1 MKQVCLLCE
10 RTSQDTNLWCQET
23 YCPAELSPTILDY
36 GEYLG
41 DIEIVKPIIIMRA
54 AVLYEAVHHGE
65 KVFLKV
71 AHPGEHNKEKLK
83 READFLLEVSKGRGG
98 HPAYPKILS
107 SHLNTNVA
115 DFNYGKAMLRGK
127 LLYYYLLDYI
137 PNAEP
142 LRDLLL
148 KNPQPWF
155 KHIGW
160 IMLSLSSAVSFMH
173 KKQRL
178 HNCLSPES
186 ILVRFDSDNVPRI
199 ILHDFGVISD
209 PQNLSLNW
217 HPMFVPPAYTAPEMV
232 NSRSIPAN
240 PNIDVYGLG
249 LIMYE
254 MLVGEPPITFKLMSD
269 NDVYKSVLKQQQ
281 RIKAMDRPDLVSVPE
296 IALNAVNSQPAMRTP
311 NVTTFYQQLAGVFE
325 NVPKE
330 RTSRWPSQ
338 RTIGVV
344 IAATLAIA
352 FLIALAVSLNELV
365 A

>member
-36 GEYLG
+36 GEFLG
-41 DIEIVKPIIIMRA
+41 DIEIVKPIIILRA
-54 AVLYEAVHHGE
+54 AVLYEAVHHE
-65 KVFLKV
+65 QKVFLKV
-71 AHPGEHNKEKLK
+71 AHPGEYNKEKLK
-83 READFLLEVSKGRGG
+83 REAEFLVQTNKDRGG
-98 HPAYPKILS
+98 HPAIPTIVP
-107 SHLNTNVA
+107 SHINTDVTE
-115 DFNYGKAMLRGK
+115 FSYGKAMIRGK
-127 LLYYYLLDYI
+127 LLYYYMLEYVA
-137 PNAEP
+137 NAEP

-160 IMLSLSSAVSFMH
+160 IMISLSSALSYMH

-186 ILVRFDSDNVPRI
+186 LLVRFDRDNVPRI
-199 ILHDFGVISD
+199 ILHDFGVMSD

-217 HPMFVPPAYTAPEMV
+217 NPMFVPPAYTAPEMI
-232 NSRSIPAN
+232 NNRSIPAN

-249 LIMYE
+249 MIMYE
-254 MLVGEPPITFKLMSD
+254 MLVGEPPVTFKLMSD
-269 NDVYKSVLKQQQ
+269 IDVYKNVLK
-281 RIKAMDRPDLVSVPE
+281 RKVAEMDRADLVSVPE
-296 IALNAVNSQPAMRTP
+296 IAINAVNHQPGMRTP
-311 NVTTFYQQLAGVFE
+311 NVTTFYQYLRGVFE
-325 NVPKE
+325 DVPKE

-352 FLIALAVSLNELV
+352 FLIALAVSLNEFVL
-365 A
+365 